1 MRLRIRGL
9 RFVASPVW
17 RRPARARTWRS
28 RSGTGFA
35 DAKRTGC
42 DTGGSYSRNRG
53 DGAAGSGSFL
63 ANLPDRGRRSD
74 RAATSDPVEHVA
86 TDNPPP
92 GTHQALRNALR
103 GIAVVQVVHLRSQ
116 ESLVE
121 AAAIAPYV
129 HAILLDSGNPALAVK
144 ELGGTGRV
152 HN

>member
-1 MRLRIRGL
+1 
-9 RFVASPVW
+9 
-17 RRPARARTWRS
+17 
-28 RSGTGFA
+28 
-35 DAKRTGC
+35 
-42 DTGGSYSRNRG
+42 
-53 DGAAGSGSFL
+53 
-63 ANLPDRGRRSD
+63 
-74 RAATSDPVEHVA
+74 
-86 TDNPPP
+86 
-92 GTHQALRNALR
+92 LRNALR